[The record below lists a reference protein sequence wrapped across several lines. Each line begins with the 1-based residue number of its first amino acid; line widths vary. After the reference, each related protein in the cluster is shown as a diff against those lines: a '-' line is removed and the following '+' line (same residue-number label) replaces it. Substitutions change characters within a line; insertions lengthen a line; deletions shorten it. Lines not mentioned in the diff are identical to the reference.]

1 MAELRTV
8 LEEKLLIRR
17 EKKDVMSQLPSKTRE
32 TVVLNSALV
41 ELNSKTLKQASK
53 VHQSSKQ
60 KGKESH
66 GALLNYFQETSRVKA
81 KAVAEYVLDLLESE
95 KKFLVFAHHQNMLDS
110 LEAELVEKNYDFIRI
125 DGSTSSERRNE
136 MVNKFQNDKK
146 CLCALLSITA
156 ANSGITLTA
165 ANLVCFA
172 ELYWNPGI
180 LVQAEDRVYR
190 IGQQNAVN
198 IQYLCARG
206 TCDDDMWMMVK
217 DKLEVLGKVGL
228 TKESMDGTKESVV
241 QSSEEDIAKLKA
253 FNEQLGQKN
262 KITKYIEGK
271 ESSVTV
277 VTKGEARKGEN
288 KFDDL
293 LDGVDFGD
301 AVVIEEKEP
310 VKEVKQ
316 IKMVKNI
323 IKKSSPPNKYSDDKD
338 DDDLL
343 NEVDLD
349 VFSPKKK
356 QKSIFKKKS

>member
-32 TVVLNSALV
+32 TVVLNAALV

-53 VHQSSKQ
+53 AHQSSKD
-60 KGKESH
+60 KGKEAH

-81 KAVAEYVLDLLESE
+81 KAVAEYILDLLESD

-110 LEAELVEKNYDFIRI
+110 LQTELLQNNYDFIRI
-125 DGSTSSERRNE
+125 DGSTSSEKRNE
-136 MVNKFQNDKK
+136 MVNKFQTDEK

-198 IQYLCARG
+198 VQYLCARG
-206 TCDDDMWMMVK
+206 TCDDDMWLMVK

-228 TKESMDGTKESVV
+228 TKESMDGTRESVV
-241 QSSEEDIAKLKA
+241 QSSEQDIANLKA
-253 FNEQLGQKN
+253 FREQMKEEKSQKN
-262 KITKYIEGK
+262 KITKYVEGK
-271 ESSVTV
+271 ESGV
-277 VTKGEARKGEN
+277 VVVSKGESRKSEM
-288 KFDDL
+288 KFEEL
-293 LDGVDFGD
+293 LDGVDFDDGPMDGD
-301 AVVIEEKEP
+301 VPVVKSGG
-310 VKEVKQ
+310 
-316 IKMVKNI
+316 
-323 IKKSSPPNKYSDDKD
+323 KKASPSRKKADDED

-343 NEVDLD
+343 NGVDLE